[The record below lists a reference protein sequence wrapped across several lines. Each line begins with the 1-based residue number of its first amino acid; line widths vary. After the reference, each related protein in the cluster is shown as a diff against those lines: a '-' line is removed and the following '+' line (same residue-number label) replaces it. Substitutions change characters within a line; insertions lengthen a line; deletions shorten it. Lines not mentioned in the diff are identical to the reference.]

1 MTADVVVIGGGIT
14 GLVLGHELV
23 RRGRDA
29 VVLEAEER
37 VGGVIRSLEREG
49 RILDAGPQ
57 RTRLTDGVRRLVE
70 SLGLEEELVS
80 APPDLPLFIFRDG
93 GLRAVPFGVREF
105 VRTDLLS
112 WRGKLRFLLEPLT
125 GRPRPGE
132 TVADFLERAFGREAY
147 LHLFGPLYGGIY
159 ASDPRRMPVEHSLSR
174 ALEHHGADGSVL
186 CRLLRWRLGG
196 GEAPAAVSFRG
207 GMEVLV
213 QGLARSLGHRIRTGR
228 RVTAVESPGEGFRV
242 LTAGGEELTAARVVL
257 TVPAEAA
264 GEILRG
270 LAPETAAGL
279 RRLRYNP
286 LAVVHLLSDLDRV
299 GYGFQVSLAERGRAI
314 RGVTWN
320 YSLFD
325 RAGVSTAYL
334 GGALRPEVAEMDDR
348 EVAGRAR
355 REFAEMTGL
364 PARPIH
370 LHRTRMP
377 AFDGSWEALPRQPRQ
392 SDLPRGI
399 HLCASYQ
406 VRPGIPGRI
415 HRAEKLAREL

>member
-1 MTADVVVIGGGIT
+1 MTADVVVIGGGMT

-23 RRGRDA
+23 RRGGDA
-29 VVLEAEER
+29 LVLEADDR
-37 VGGVIRSLEREG
+37 VGGVIRSVEREG

-70 SLGLEEELVS
+70 RLGLEDELLS
-80 APPDLPLFIFRDG
+80 APPDLPLFVFRDG
-93 GLRAVPFGVREF
+93 ALRRVPFGIREF

-132 TVADFLERAFGREAY
+132 SVADFLERAFGREAY

-159 ASDPRRMPVEHSLSR
+159 ASDPRRMPVERSLAR
-174 ALEHHGADGSVL
+174 ALEQHGAAGSVL
-186 CRLLRWRLGG
+186 WRLLRWRFAG
-196 GEAPAAVSFRG
+196 GETAAAVSFRG

-213 QGLARSLGHRIRTGR
+213 RELARVLEDRIRTGQ
-228 RVTAVESPGEGFRV
+228 RVTSVEAAGDGFRV
-242 LTAGGEELTAARVVL
+242 RTAGGHEFTAARVVL
-257 TVPAEAA
+257 TVPADAA
-264 GEILRG
+264 GRILSG
-270 LAPETAAGL
+270 LSPETAAGL

-286 LAVVHLLSDLDRV
+286 LAVVHLLSELDRP
-299 GYGFQVSLAERGRAI
+299 GYGFQVSLEERHRAI

-334 GGALRPEVAEMDDR
+334 GGALRPEVTGMDDE
-348 EVAGRAR
+348 EVARRAQH
-355 REFAEMTGL
+355 EFAELTGV

-377 AFDGSWEALPRQPRQ
+377 AFDESWSSRPRNGRE
-392 SDLPRGI
+392 SDLPRGV

-415 HRAEKLAREL
+415 LRAERLAGEL